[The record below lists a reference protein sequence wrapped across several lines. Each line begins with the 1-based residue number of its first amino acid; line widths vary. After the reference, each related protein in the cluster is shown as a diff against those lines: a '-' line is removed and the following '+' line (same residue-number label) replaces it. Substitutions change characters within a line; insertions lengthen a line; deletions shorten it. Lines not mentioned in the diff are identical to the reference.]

1 MTDVDALRRAGESQT
16 LEFKKSF
23 SEQEEIIDTLVAFAN
38 ARGGM
43 VLVGIDSAPSH
54 RLVGVSLGANT
65 LERFDNRSRE
75 KAGDLPSFSSEV
87 IPYGDKTVVG
97 FTVGTSAPG
106 WLVLPHGCALIRAA
120 RSNQRMTAG
129 QVRARI
135 LEDPAVA
142 VARPRFKVEGGSV
155 TDRLDDSYIEI
166 VRDLVLIDGEAIES
180 VEWQFRGTRVT
191 PLMDWQRTRLDS
203 RPGRPPRAQLRR
215 SIDKE
220 FTPTTDLE
228 VCDAEFAITIR
239 FLWRNE
245 QWYELHRFPM
255 HGSNIARQILPSLYR
270 RGEGEWLQAS

>member
-1 MTDVDALRRAGESQT
+1 MTDLDALRKAGESQT

-43 VLVGIDSAPSH
+43 VLVGIDPKPPH
-54 RLVGVSLGANT
+54 QVVGVSLGDNT

-87 IPYGDKTVVG
+87 IAYGDKTVVG
-97 FTVGTSAPG
+97 FTVGTSPPG
-106 WLVLPHGCALIRAA
+106 WLVLSHGCALIRAA

-142 VARPRFKVEGGSV
+142 VPRPRFKVAGGGL
-155 TDRLDDSYIEI
+155 TDRVDDSYIEV
-166 VRDLVLIDGEAIES
+166 VRDLDLIDGEAIES
-180 VEWQFRGTRVT
+180 VEWQFRGTRVA
-191 PLMDWQRTRLDS
+191 PLLDWQRARLDS

-220 FTPTTDLE
+220 FTPTPHRE

-255 HGSNIARQILPSLYR
+255 QGSDIGGEILPSLYR